1 MKFLCDESVDG
12 PIVDRLRLDGQ
23 DIWYVAEMDP
33 GLSDDAVLAIAN
45 REGAVLI
52 TADKDFGELVFRLR
66 RPTAGVVLY
75 RLTGL
80 PATRK
85 ATIVAS
91 AIACHSAELAQA
103 FTVIT
108 AEGLRIRHAF
118 PT

>member
-1 MKFLCDESVDG
+1 VKFLCDESVDG